1 MSNFLR
7 KIRRKIFMFGE
18 ILNESEGKMDDFKK
32 YAPQIALLKEFFWD
46 FWLMDL
52 TDADALEIIKTAE
65 SRAKR
70 R

>member
-1 MSNFLR
+1 
-7 KIRRKIFMFGE
+7 
-18 ILNESEGKMDDFKK
+18 MDDLKK

-52 TDADALEIIKTAE
+52 TDEDALDIIKQVE

-70 R
+70 G